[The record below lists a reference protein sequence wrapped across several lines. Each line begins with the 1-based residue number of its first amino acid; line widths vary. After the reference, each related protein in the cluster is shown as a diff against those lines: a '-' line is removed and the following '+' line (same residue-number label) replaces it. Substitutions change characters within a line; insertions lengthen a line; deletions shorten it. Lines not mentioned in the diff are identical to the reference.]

1 MDVEEK
7 CKTTSHVLNV
17 SANLMGICFIL
28 LTSIKLLGKAE
39 ATIVDEICGV
49 AIVLFMTS
57 CIFSFLSLRIFAR
70 KKLWL
75 ETAADVVLLLGLL
88 LLLVTA
94 ILFSFNIIK

>member
-1 MDVEEK
+1 MNMKTKILIKPKEHLSQQLKYMDVEEK

-57 CIFSFLSLRIFAR
+57 CIFFFIAAHFRQ
-70 KKLWL
+70 KKIM
-75 ETAADVVLLLGLL
+75 A
-88 LLLVTA
+88 
-94 ILFSFNIIK
+94 